1 MLEVIGYIALIILV
15 LLTFIVV
22 YKIYIDSKKRE
33 GVYFKSC
40 EEKELSVID
49 FKLDEDNVIYESN
62 LNYAEG
68 KFLENFNYTSNDLI
82 DMTYKIFKALLL
94 SRDEENIGVVR
105 KFLSDDLYN
114 KYKNQI
120 LDNTVNNR
128 KRIFKNI
135 KLYKGIV
142 EDFYN
147 QNADIVIYMSYS
159 DYLIDTNTKEVIRG
173 TKNEKLHVIRFR
185 IVVNIDSFL
194 LIRKQKIFEKDLN
207 DIL

>member
-1 MLEVIGYIALIILV
+1 MLEIIGYIAILILV
-15 LLTFIVV
+15 LFTFVV
-22 YKIYIDSKKRE
+22 IYKIYLDSKKRE
-33 GVYFKSC
+33 GTYFKSC

-49 FKLDEDNVIYESN
+49 FKLDEDNVIYVSN

-82 DMTYKIFKALLL
+82 DLTYKIFKALLL
-94 SRDEENIGVVR
+94 SRDEEDITVVK
-105 KFLSDDLYN
+105 KFLSNDLYE
-114 KYKNQI
+114 KYNNQL
-120 LDNTVNNR
+120 LDNKVNNR

-173 TKNEKLHVIRFR
+173 SKNEKLHVIRFR
-185 IVVNIDSFL
+185 VVVNIDSFL
-194 LIRKQKIFEKDLN
+194 LIKKQKIFEKDLN
-207 DIL
+207 SI

>member
-1 MLEVIGYIALIILV
+1 MIEFIGYLSIIIFV
-15 LLTFIVV
+15 LLTVISI
-22 YKIYIDSKKRE
+22 YKIYIDSKRRE
-33 GVYFKSC
+33 GTYFKSC

-49 FKLDEDNVIYESN
+49 FKLDEDNVIYVSN
-62 LNYAEG
+62 LNYPEG

-94 SRDEENIGVVR
+94 SRDEDDITVVKR
-105 KFLSDDLYN
+105 FLGNDLYD
-114 KYKNQI
+114 KYNNQL
-120 LDNTVNNR
+120 LDNKVNNR

-147 QNADIVIYMSYS
+147 QNADIVLYMSYS
-159 DYLIDTNTKEVIRG
+159 DYLIDTNSKEIIRG

-185 IVVNIDSFL
+185 VVVNIDSFL
-194 LIRKQKIFEKDLN
+194 LIKKQKIYEKDLN
-207 DIL
+207 NI

>member
-1 MLEVIGYIALIILV
+1 MIEFIGYLSIIIFV
-15 LLTFIVV
+15 LLTVISI
-22 YKIYIDSKKRE
+22 YKIYTDSKRRE
-33 GVYFKSC
+33 GTYFKSC

-49 FKLDEDNVIYESN
+49 FKLDEDNVIYVSN
-62 LNYAEG
+62 LNYPEG

-94 SRDEENIGVVR
+94 SRDEDDITVVKR
-105 KFLSDDLYN
+105 FLSNDLYD
-114 KYKNQI
+114 KYNNQL
-120 LDNTVNNR
+120 LDNKVNNR

-147 QNADIVIYMSYS
+147 QNADIVLYMSYS
-159 DYLIDTNTKEVIRG
+159 DYLIDNNSKEIIRG

-185 IVVNIDSFL
+185 VVVNIDSFL
-194 LIRKQKIFEKDLN
+194 LIKKQKIYEKDLN
-207 DIL
+207 NI

>member
-1 MLEVIGYIALIILV
+1 MIEILGYLSIIIFV
-15 LLTFIVV
+15 LLTVISI
-22 YKIYIDSKKRE
+22 YKIYLNSKKRE
-33 GVYFKSC
+33 GTYFKSC

-49 FKLDEDNVIYESN
+49 FKLDEDNVIYVSN
-62 LNYAEG
+62 LNYPEG

-94 SRDEENIGVVR
+94 SRDEDDITVVK
-105 KFLSDDLYN
+105 KFLSDDLYD
-114 KYKNQI
+114 KYNNQL
-120 LDNTVNNR
+120 LDNKVNNR

-147 QNADIVIYMSYS
+147 QNADIVLYMSYS
-159 DYLIDTNTKEVIRG
+159 DYLIDTNSKEIIRG

-185 IVVNIDSFL
+185 VVVNIDSFL
-194 LIRKQKIFEKDLN
+194 LIKKQKIYEKDLN
-207 DIL
+207 NI